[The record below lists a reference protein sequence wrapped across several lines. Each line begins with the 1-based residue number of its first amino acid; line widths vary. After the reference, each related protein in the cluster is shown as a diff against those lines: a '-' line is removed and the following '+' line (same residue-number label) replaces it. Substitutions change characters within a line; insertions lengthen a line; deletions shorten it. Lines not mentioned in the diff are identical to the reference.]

1 MFFLYMKIPYL
12 SAIVSD
18 EAVVVIADDPTLQS
32 HMDGGADFHYN
43 RYRADGSAG
52 TKLNMSLYCPAPT
65 NVRSWATSWK
75 TIQFAFMTM
84 SKKDM

>member
-1 MFFLYMKIPYL
+1 MKIPYL